1 MFEPKFLHQLVD
13 NLYEDQHTII
23 KEHELKRILETDN
36 NKGMFWEKVL
46 EKHMPFTKRLKANA
60 WYKDFAD
67 GTDAKFATAVRY
79 TSGVFQATIGNVE
92 NKTGHLRVCMVGP
105 GDKNRKL
112 YFMVIPP
119 SYYRKSP
126 HPIKITFKNFY
137 PMGEAWD
144 KYQCSFQ
151 EVTNPIV
158 DINSEVVYTDDYQ
171 YLLESNEIHFN

>member
-1 MFEPKFLHQLVD
+1 
-13 NLYEDQHTII
+13 
-23 KEHELKRILETDN
+23 
-36 NKGMFWEKVL
+36 
-46 EKHMPFTKRLKANA
+46 
-60 WYKDFAD
+60 
-67 GTDAKFATAVRY
+67 
-79 TSGVFQATIGNVE
+79 
-92 NKTGHLRVCMVGP
+92 MVGP

-158 DINSEVVYTDDYQ
+158 DINSEVMYTDDYQ